1 MALGLLRLV
10 SGPTAGELCNV
21 CRFQRSF
28 VQRRMR
34 RSVHTRINS
43 QPPGERVSHNTPTP
57 ITHVL
62 IAPPPQHCG
71 NKAGCI
77 RVHRAA
83 ISWHIALPT
92 PALPMRGSFEP
103 PLQLVPP
110 AIHYFLFKTRRL
122 FNLFQPIQGWEGD
135 RCVSLTCKASH
146 GFRTAQRICDKS
158 DVSRALNN
166 SLPLTGGGVSLRCQ
180 WALRNCRSQDT
191 AGWRPAHHRG

>member
-10 SGPTAGELCNV
+10 SGPTDGELCNV

-71 NKAGCI
+71 AEVIKLVVSGCTELLSVGI
-77 RVHRAA
+77 LLFPPPPYPCAA
-83 ISWHIALPT
+83 
-92 PALPMRGSFEP
+92 
-103 PLQLVPP
+103 PL
-110 AIHYFLFKTRRL
+110 
-122 FNLFQPIQGWEGD
+122 N
-135 RCVSLTCKASH
+135 
-146 GFRTAQRICDKS
+146 
-158 DVSRALNN
+158 
-166 SLPLTGGGVSLRCQ
+166 LRCSWSLLQ
-180 WALRNCRSQDT
+180 FITFYSKQGDYSTFFSLF
-191 AGWRPAHHRG
+191 RGGRVIGV